1 MGLLQKIGKSA
12 GLGGDSLKLLEQVE
26 EHPEYLAAIGPAGA
40 AAAGINALFP
50 GMSLKRPGF
59 GIGEALMH
67 PLGRGNKFLKPAARP
82 SGYGPSKMF
91 PVASVAAGLGTT
103 LQGIQPFSVAGY
115 YELVASSNVTKNV
128 NIVDMFTA
136 AVTPAFSV
144 DNTFPWPFQAYAVR
158 WAIVSAPQAAG
169 KEDLAWQETIHVCFS
184 VATEIAR
191 VNIEALGLRTYVNG
205 LTTSGAAV
213 MALDEQ
219 PSSAWA
225 VYYEKNGTY
234 SMSLRSDTAVT
245 GTNANLAVAYAM
257 DGWVINDTS
266 LDGMESGQI
275 IGQIEGLLRAH
286 TNLTEQS
293 ELKEAALHLAQ
304 ADHFS
309 LANMAA
315 GRLPIP
321 FGRI

>member
-1 MGLLQKIGKSA
+1 MGLLGGIGKKL
-12 GLGGDSLKLLEQVE
+12 GLGGDSIKLLETVE
-26 EHPEYLAAIGPAGA
+26 EHPEYLAALGGGGL
-40 AAAGINALFP
+40 AAAGVNALFP
-50 GMSLKRPGF
+50 GMSLNRPGF

-82 SGYGPSKMF
+82 AGYGPSKMF

-128 NIVDMFTA
+128 NIVDMFA
-136 AVTPAFSV
+136 ASVTPAFSN
-144 DNTFPWPFQAYAVR
+144 DNTFPWPFQAYAMR

-169 KEDLAWQETIHVCFS
+169 KEDLAWQETIHVVFS

-191 VNIEALGLRTYVNG
+191 VNIEALGLRCYVNG
-205 LTTSGAAV
+205 LTSSGAAA
-213 MALDEQ
+213 MAIDEQ

-234 SMSLRSDTAVT
+234 SMSLRSDTALSS
-245 GTNANLAVAYAM
+245 TNANLAVAYAM

-266 LDGMESGQI
+266 LDDMESNQI
-275 IGQIEGLLRAH
+275 IAQIEGLLRSHSNIGETA
-286 TNLTEQS
+286 
-293 ELKEAALHLAQ
+293 ELKAAAQHLAS
-304 ADHFS
+304 ADHFT

-315 GRLPIP
+315 GRFQLP